1 MLGVKGFRW
10 RWLLIPLGLLS
21 LYPLYLVGLLG
32 WMYLAPMLIPRPRA
46 AEVDRVER
54 ALASIACVA
63 PLEQWDRTYFYE
75 KSDARPG
82 TLTSPAPRDRSRIG
96 FSYYLAVGGPFENR
110 RQVSTGEAVHN
121 SRWHF
126 DFKMRGVNG
135 SYEISTGKVE
145 HECWESSGDDY

>member
-54 ALASIACVA
+54 ALAPIACVA
-63 PLEQWDRTYFYE
+63 PL
-75 KSDARPG
+75 
-82 TLTSPAPRDRSRIG
+82 
-96 FSYYLAVGGPFENR
+96 
-110 RQVSTGEAVHN
+110 
-121 SRWHF
+121 
-126 DFKMRGVNG
+126 
-135 SYEISTGKVE
+135 
-145 HECWESSGDDY
+145 